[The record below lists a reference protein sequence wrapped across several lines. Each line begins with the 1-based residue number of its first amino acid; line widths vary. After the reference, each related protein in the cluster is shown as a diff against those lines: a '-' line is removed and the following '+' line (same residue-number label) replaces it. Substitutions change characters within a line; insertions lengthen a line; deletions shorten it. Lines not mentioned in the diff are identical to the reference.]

1 MPLINF
7 TIKPGI
13 NKEVTD
19 YTGQGQWV
27 DSDNVRFFNGLP
39 QKIKGWQKLIEE
51 TVVGVVRASHAF
63 LGLDGTKYLGLGTDR
78 KLYVYV
84 EGVVHDITPI
94 RQSNTGATSVFTT
107 STGSSNVTVSINSH
121 GALTGDFVTFD
132 NVTLSNAST
141 SFDAATF
148 EDKEFEVQGVANANA
163 FYIDTETNEANA
175 GITAQGSTDADFQ
188 INVGPSISSLGYGWG
203 TDSWGSSTWGTAS
216 STSNVTIEARQWSLD
231 NFGEDLIATVKN
243 GGTFIWDN
251 SLGTGTRATAIANA
265 PTASRLSLV
274 SSPDRHLVLLGTE
287 NIIGTPAKQDDLLI
301 RFSDQENINEYTVQ
315 ATNSS
320 GTFRLQDGT
329 KIIGSLV
336 AKETILI
343 WTDNALYTMK
353 FVGAPFTFGF
363 EQVGTNCGLIGKNA
377 VVEID
382 GVAYWMSTN
391 GFFAF
396 DGTVKT
402 LACSV
407 EDYVYDDIDTTK
419 GQQIFAGLNNLFT
432 EVIWWYPTSGSDFNN
447 RYVVYNYG
455 EDNLRLPMGNWYTG
469 VNANSIRT
477 SWIDSLIYPKP
488 YSTAYNSLG
497 TGNFPVVLGE
507 TGLGSSVFFEQE
519 TGTDQVNPDGT
530 TTTLTSF
537 VESFNFSLQKDQSEI
552 FLAMRRFLPNFKVLT
567 GHADVTISVSD
578 YPSSNGTATT
588 LSPFTITSST
598 TKVDTRAR
606 GRYANIKIENTGSGE
621 TWRFGTFQVDL
632 QPDGRR

>member
-7 TIKPGI
+7 TPKPGI

-27 DSDNVRFFNGLP
+27 DSDNVRFFQGLP

-63 LGLDGTKYLGLGTDR
+63 LSLDGTKYLGLGTDR

-251 SLGTGTRATAIANA
+251 SLGTGTRATAVANA

-274 SSPDRHLVLLGTE
+274 STPDRHLVLLGTE
-287 NIIGTPAKQDDLLI
+287 NTISTPSSQDDLLI
-301 RFSDQENINEYTVQ
+301 RFSDQENITTYQPTAENT
-315 ATNSS
+315 A
-320 GTFRLQDGT
+320 
-329 KIIGSLV
+329 GSLRIADGSRIV
-336 AKETILI
+336 GAERSRGQILV
-343 WTDNALYTMK
+343 WTDTSLHSMQ
-353 FVGAPFTFGF
+353 FIGPPFTFGLR
-363 EQVGTNCGLIGKNA
+363 QLGQNCGLVGQNGAIDLNGISYWMSQDSFYLFDGAVKKLPSTVEQFVFNNINLVASQNIYVGHNGEFNEIIWFYARTGSNQINA
-377 VVEID
+377 VVAYNYLEQTWWTGTLDRTTWID
-382 GVAYWMSTN
+382 REVYNNPIATDYEPNATANVSPILGLTSGASIIYEHETGDDADGEPMVAFIKSGVVQIAQ
-391 GFFAF
+391 GDEFAF
-396 DGTVKT
+396 VSKLIPDVQNQSGT
-402 LACSV
+402 
-407 EDYVYDDIDTTK
+407 
-419 GQQIFAGLNNLFT
+419 LNL
-432 EVIWWYPTSGSDFNN
+432 DFNFQ
-447 RYVVYNYG
+447 RYPNDTNPVSKTTSFTGTTNKV
-455 EDNLRLPMGNWYTG
+455 DLRGRGREFTANIVSNTTG
-469 VNANSIRT
+469 
-477 SWIDSLIYPKP
+477 
-488 YSTAYNSLG
+488 TAWRLG
-497 TGNFPVVLGE
+497 TLR
-507 TGLGSSVFFEQE
+507 FE
-519 TGTDQVNPDGT
+519 
-530 TTTLTSF
+530 
-537 VESFNFSLQKDQSEI
+537 I
-552 FLAMRRFLPNFKVLT
+552 
-567 GHADVTISVSD
+567 
-578 YPSSNGTATT
+578 
-588 LSPFTITSST
+588 
-598 TKVDTRAR
+598 
-606 GRYANIKIENTGSGE
+606 
-621 TWRFGTFQVDL
+621 